1 MILYVWKTQQL
12 GIKTFEHLYMVFIT
26 LIIVI
31 IIGISIGIFLYKRQ
45 NLSNI
50 ILNFLNMIE
59 SVPELAL
66 LVILIPLFGIGVK
79 PTLVASVLYSI
90 LPIARNT
97 YVGLTNVDFQYIEI
111 ARAIGLSDK
120 EILWKVRIPLAL
132 PLLAAGIRIAIV
144 FTMGVV
150 TLGGLIAAG
159 GLGGPIQT
167 GIHLYDKNIIMVTGL
182 WIGILAVLL
191 DSMGNFFE
199 TLLRKRYGQ

>member
-1 MILYVWKTQQL
+1 MILDVWKTQQL

-31 IIGISIGIFLYKRQ
+31 IIGISIGIFLHKRQ

-50 ILNFLNMIE
+50 ILNFLNAIE

-97 YVGLTNVDFQYIEI
+97 YFFGL
-111 ARAIGLSDK
+111 
-120 EILWKVRIPLAL
+120 
-132 PLLAAGIRIAIV
+132 
-144 FTMGVV
+144 
-150 TLGGLIAAG
+150 
-159 GLGGPIQT
+159 
-167 GIHLYDKNIIMVTGL
+167 
-182 WIGILAVLL
+182 
-191 DSMGNFFE
+191 
-199 TLLRKRYGQ
+199 

>member
-31 IIGISIGIFLYKRQ
+31 IIGISIGIFLYKYKRQ

-50 ILNFLNMIE
+50 ILNFLNAIE

-97 YVGLTNVDFQYIEI
+97 YVGLTNV
-111 ARAIGLSDK
+111 SN
-120 EILWKVRIPLAL
+120 ILKL
-132 PLLAAGIRIAIV
+132 PE
-144 FTMGVV
+144 
-150 TLGGLIAAG
+150 
-159 GLGGPIQT
+159 P
-167 GIHLYDKNIIMVTGL
+167 
-182 WIGILAVLL
+182 
-191 DSMGNFFE
+191 
-199 TLLRKRYGQ
+199 

>member
-1 MILYVWKTQQL
+1 MILDVWKTQQL

-50 ILNFLNMIE
+50 ILNFLNAIE

-111 ARAIGLSDK
+111 ARAIGLSEK

-159 GLGGPIQT
+159 GLGGPIHT

>member
-26 LIIVI
+26 LMIVI
-31 IIGISIGIFLYKRQ
+31 VIGISIGIFIYKRQ

-50 ILNFLNMIE
+50 ILNFLNAIE

-97 YVGLTNVDFQYIEI
+97 YVGLTNVDFQYIEV
-111 ARAIGLSDK
+111 ARAIGLSEK
-120 EILWKVRIPLAL
+120 EILWK
-132 PLLAAGIRIAIV
+132 
-144 FTMGVV
+144 
-150 TLGGLIAAG
+150 
-159 GLGGPIQT
+159 
-167 GIHLYDKNIIMVTGL
+167 
-182 WIGILAVLL
+182 
-191 DSMGNFFE
+191 
-199 TLLRKRYGQ
+199 